1 MTYQIEDDGM
11 RRTLNL
17 IAFRFFLVAG
27 FAIKRQKIARRS
39 GFCSLP
45 LNLSHRCRTD
55 QHGRPVGGMLADAGP
70 NPTRCAGVS
79 NFDDAGIV
87 AVVAFSGSCA
97 VFPIR
102 WIPW

>member
-1 MTYQIEDDGM
+1 MRRHVTYQIEDDGM

-27 FAIKRQKIARRS
+27 LAIKRQKIARRS

-55 QHGRPVGGMLADAGP
+55 QQGRPVLRGNACRCGP
-70 NPTRCAGVS
+70 KSRDVRGRLE
-79 NFDDAGIV
+79 
-87 AVVAFSGSCA
+87 FSMMRA
-97 VFPIR
+97 
-102 WIPW
+102 